1 MQTLYTR
8 LQRLHPAHLKSW
20 LGIPTC
26 TSREVPDL
34 TLGSVINQPAYLLR

>member
-8 LQRLHPAHLKSW
+8 LQRLHAAHLKSW

-26 TSREVPDL
+26 ASREVRYL
-34 TLGSVINQPAYLLR
+34 TLGSVINPPVYLLR